1 MKVYVGAGW
10 RVGWMDDKAEEPC
23 SKQVSCTWQFQKVS
37 APETTQYFCR
47 APGRNESRNSNAFVS
62 IFASLL
68 QNQTPRDQVK
78 VDWSCVSWHKKEK
91 MEKSNMVEGSSRF
104 PLEFYDGSALNPDYL
119 PDYPYR
125 CWDSPKESHSTMR
138 KGKDIWLSKEEKW
151 PLRNGFSEDLMEWQ
165 NF

>member
-1 MKVYVGAGW
+1 
-10 RVGWMDDKAEEPC
+10 MDDKTEEPC

-37 APETTQYFCR
+37 APETTQTFCR
-47 APGRNESRNSNAFVS
+47 APWRNESGNSNAFVS

-78 VDWSCVSWHKKEK
+78 IDWSCISWLSFGSQSYNDEEK
-91 MEKSNMVEGSSRF
+91 RNMVEGSYRF
-104 PLEFYDGSALNPDYL
+104 PFEFYDGSALNPNYL

-125 CWDSPKESHSTMR
+125 CWDSLKESHSTMR
-138 KGKDIWLSKEEKW
+138 KGKDIWLSKKEKW